1 MGKYISL
8 EKKIEN
14 NKESYYASLGKSNL
28 NWHEGTNDPTPFIKY
43 LLSII
48 LSAYIDFEDRVD
60 LVGIKRTS
68 KEIVLKA
75 ISTKLGKFTK
85 NDLIELCPTLGKT
98 TIVKNLNILVEENQ
112 ITRHGTGKS
121 TFYTR
126 NLWTRNFKKY

>member
-1 MGKYISL
+1 M

-14 NKESYYASLGKSNL
+14 NKESYYAALGKSNL

-68 KEIVLKA
+68 KDIVFE
-75 ISTKLGKFTK
+75 SNF
-85 NDLIELCPTLGKT
+85 NKT
-98 TIVKNLNILVEENQ
+98 WKI
-112 ITRHGTGKS
+112 H
-121 TFYTR
+121 
-126 NLWTRNFKKY
+126 KK